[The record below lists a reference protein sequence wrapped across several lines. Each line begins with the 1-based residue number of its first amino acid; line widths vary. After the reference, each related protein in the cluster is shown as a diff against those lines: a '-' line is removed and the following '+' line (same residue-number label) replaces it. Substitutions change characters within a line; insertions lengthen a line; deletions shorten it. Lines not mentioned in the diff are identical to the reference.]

1 MDFGVNTLS
10 RGPMAGRD
18 GYGAVAEKAEALG
31 FGYLTVNDHVVVPGG
46 IDSRYPYTEEGN
58 WPGSVYGECFEQIA
72 TLAFVAGRTSR
83 IRLLSSVMVL
93 PHRQAVLAA
102 KMLAT
107 ADVLSGG
114 RLIVGC
120 GVGWMKEEF
129 EAIGAPPFAARGR
142 VADEYLQAFKELW
155 TKDAPRFE
163 GEHVRFA
170 DISFEPKPVQK
181 PHPPIWIGG
190 ESPIAMRRTAR
201 FADGWYPAS
210 NNPQHRLDTPERLAK
225 GVEELRR
232 AAEAAGRD
240 PAGIDLA
247 YLVLWP
253 VSWTAEKGADGG
265 RKIFTGASAE
275 IAADV
280 AAFADVG
287 VRHLSLTFQSATLQE
302 SLDRMQRFAEEVM
315 PKVAK

>member
-129 EAIGAPPFAARGR
+129 EAIGAPAFAERGKA
-142 VADEYLQAFKELW
+142 ADEYLQIFKELW
-155 TKDAPRFE
+155 SKEQPSFQGQYASFSNI
-163 GEHVRFA
+163 A
-170 DISFEPKPVQK
+170 FEPKPVQK

-190 ESPIAMRRTAR
+190 HSKAALRRTAR
-201 FADGWYPAS
+201 YADGWHPVGANPAV
-210 NNPQHRLDTPERLAK
+210 PLPADEMRILLDELKRLTE
-225 GVEELRR
+225 
-232 AAEAAGRD
+232 AEGRD
-240 PAGIDLA
+240 FGALTISYKAPLYDKGETSIGGNRRPFSGTKEQIADDIRIFAGLG
-247 YLVLWP
+247 
-253 VSWTAEKGADGG
+253 VSEL
-265 RKIFTGASAE
+265 IFDFRSQSLDESTE
-275 IAADV
+275 RMERFAADV
-280 AAFADVG
+280 MP
-287 VRHLSLTFQSATLQE
+287 LT
-302 SLDRMQRFAEEVM
+302 
-315 PKVAK
+315 